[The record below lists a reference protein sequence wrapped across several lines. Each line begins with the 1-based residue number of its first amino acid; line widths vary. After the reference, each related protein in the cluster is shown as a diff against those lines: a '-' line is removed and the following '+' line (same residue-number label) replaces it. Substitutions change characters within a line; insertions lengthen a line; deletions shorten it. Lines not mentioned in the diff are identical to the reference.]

1 MKVMLLKKLW
11 HILFPCLIL
20 FFHLQSL
27 HAQICVDDYFFI
39 NFNTATVQNPVATIS
54 TIQNEI
60 ITAGN
65 AQRYNSLLQGGWLTK
80 FSAQGTI
87 LWSKLYYTSL
97 LNFLNFTSIVPAD
110 NDNYLITG
118 NIGDIDSGSWKSD
131 CLCFTVHFSEYA
143 LLMKVDKYGNV
154 IWSRILSNLIRP
166 FASSDITSVETTI
179 DGDFILSLN
188 YFTTTDYRL
197 IMRIDPDG
205 NVKWTTLIS
214 STSRNASYGNAK
226 LKILDNG
233 NIVFTN
239 YASVL
244 DNDYPYQRRGY
255 YFGCLNVTTGER
267 IWSHLFLGRDTLSY
281 RQNVFGEVVNIS
293 ELPNRDLSF
302 ITSYADAPVNSYFRK
317 TDHVLN
323 FIADSS
329 GILKKV
335 ISYTSSVS
343 PFYASSVAENGIGD
357 RVILMDDGDS
367 PYMMNTNF
375 NGDILWQKGYA
386 AIGRGQATKC
396 VLSTDYG
403 FYFFSFTNNG
413 GSKDPKLVK
422 TDMSGNAP
430 CVESQF
436 TVTAKDVVS
445 SYFMQNLNLIYEKSA
460 AKWSDVPLGIYNYFI
475 KGNNVCRIACCSDVT
490 DTANAVNLCNV
501 GAYTLPNNDIVKTS
515 GTYTITYKTTKGCD
529 SIVYYNINFSFTPK
543 VSLGAD
549 TCFGGKDSVVLKT
562 QSGYI
567 NYVWNGIT
575 TNSPIYV
582 VKQPGTYSV
591 TVSNMCG
598 IKTDTVQVL
607 KSCEFEIYM
616 PNAFTPNGDGLND
629 WFRVPKQN
637 YNRLISFTIFNRW
650 GQKVFATQNISE
662 GWNGMNGEYQASI
675 GTYVYIIVMKSLDGR
690 KTFTEKGY
698 VTLIR

>member
-54 TIQNEI
+54 TIKNEI

-118 NIGDIDSGSWKSD
+118 NIGEIDSGSWKSD

-188 YFTTTDYRL
+188 YFITT
-197 IMRIDPDG
+197 
-205 NVKWTTLIS
+205 
-214 STSRNASYGNAK
+214 
-226 LKILDNG
+226 
-233 NIVFTN
+233 
-239 YASVL
+239 
-244 DNDYPYQRRGY
+244 
-255 YFGCLNVTTGER
+255 
-267 IWSHLFLGRDTLSY
+267 
-281 RQNVFGEVVNIS
+281 
-293 ELPNRDLSF
+293 
-302 ITSYADAPVNSYFRK
+302 YADAPVNSYFRK

-515 GTYTITYKTTKGCD
+515 GTYTIIYKTTKGCD

-549 TCFGGKDSVVLKT
+549 TCFGS
-562 QSGYI
+562 
-567 NYVWNGIT
+567 
-575 TNSPIYV
+575 
-582 VKQPGTYSV
+582 
-591 TVSNMCG
+591 
-598 IKTDTVQVL
+598 
-607 KSCEFEIYM
+607 
-616 PNAFTPNGDGLND
+616 
-629 WFRVPKQN
+629 
-637 YNRLISFTIFNRW
+637 
-650 GQKVFATQNISE
+650 
-662 GWNGMNGEYQASI
+662 
-675 GTYVYIIVMKSLDGR
+675 
-690 KTFTEKGY
+690 
-698 VTLIR
+698 